1 MEHGPNFKVRVKTK
15 TWPCCV
21 LGKRKSFGI
30 RYLPLSITHSLNT
43 VISSFTFVSC
53 KISRIANTA
62 RTTRSRQR
70 FLLIVGAHGE
80 A

>member
-30 RYLPLSITHSLNT
+30 LYLPLSITHSLNT
-43 VISSFTFVSC
+43 VISS
-53 KISRIANTA
+53 
-62 RTTRSRQR
+62 R
-70 FLLIVGAHGE
+70 FQELLTQPGLQGLDSDFC
-80 A
+80 